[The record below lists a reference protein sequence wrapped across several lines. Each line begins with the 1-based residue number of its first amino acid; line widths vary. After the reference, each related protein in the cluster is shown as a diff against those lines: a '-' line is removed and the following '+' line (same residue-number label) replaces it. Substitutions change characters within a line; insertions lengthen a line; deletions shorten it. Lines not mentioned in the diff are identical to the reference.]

1 MELKEAI
8 ARIYKEM
15 KGRLDIQN
23 QPTVF
28 LNHDEEN
35 SKDIFGRTAYY
46 SPQDQS
52 IVLYITNRHPKD
64 ICRSFAHE
72 LIHHHQNERG
82 DLDLGDA
89 TSPNYAQEDGHMR
102 KMEMEAYLKGNML
115 FRDFEDNYKK
125 SIREF
130 TGTGASGGNS
140 TDGNDITSPRPFA
153 DDEDE
158 KENYMNKNVYGG
170 SGGHYKREPATT
182 GFNRTKFTKFEES
195 MKKSDIYELIK
206 ESIKEIID
214 EIGAD
219 AYGSATLTSQGQ
231 SKSRFTKTGRPPGI
245 MENNP
250 LTSDMLNYA
259 DQYHMELVD
268 SMESVS
274 TFVDKRT
281 GGTYFKFPHYNG
293 PGSGVQFGKDV
304 VNRINI
310 DKSKAKSAAQKLVSQ
325 FQNNIEDYE
334 ITDVSPSGV
343 YGSVYLWIMFKNNI
357 NEEDALVTRGKKIIQ
372 ILNKPE
378 YKSKKATFDDF
389 IRKRTN
395 GQFGLPNKI
404 NDKTDGDILALLNL
418 RAKDFSNIFK

>member
-15 KGRLDIQN
+15 KGRLGIQN
-23 QPTVF
+23 QPSVF

-46 SPQDQS
+46 SPGDQS

-102 KMEMEAYLKGNML
+102 KMEMEAYLKGNIM

-153 DDEDE
+153 DDDDE

-182 GFNRTKFTKFEES
+182 GFNRTKFTKFEET
-195 MKKSDIYELIK
+195 MKKSEIHELIK
-206 ESIKEIID
+206 ESIKEVLG

-219 AYGSATLTSQGQ
+219 AYGDATLTSQGQ

-245 MENNP
+245 MEKEEEEEKTKEEKAVEI
-250 LTSDMLNYA
+250 LD
-259 DQYHMELVD
+259 
-268 SMESVS
+268 
-274 TFVDKRT
+274 
-281 GGTYFKFPHYNG
+281 
-293 PGSGVQFGKDV
+293 DV
-304 VNRINI
+304 
-310 DKSKAKSAAQKLVSQ
+310 
-325 FQNNIEDYE
+325 EDLE
-334 ITDVSPSGV
+334 NVTI
-343 YGSVYLWIMFKNNI
+343 NI

-378 YKSKKATFDDF
+378 FKKFKPTFNDF
-389 IRKRTN
+389 IKDRTK
-395 GQFGLPNKI
+395 GKFGLPNKI
-404 NDKTDGDILALLNL
+404 NDKTDGDVLALLNL
-418 RAKDFSNIFK
+418 RARDFSNIFK